1 MNTPP
6 PRQPP
11 RFVPTLTDVVH
22 VPHAVPLAVQPG
34 TTSALPGPRADL
46 SSAAAPAPAGAG
58 SVHVAAAPAASNGLH
73 GQARSAPV
81 VQTSALPP
89 NGRPLPSAATAAAT
103 PVLPSAALLEEH
115 LVHQVLQRI
124 DVRLG
129 PRLERV
135 IADVVREQ
143 TRQLLPRLREEL
155 ATVVQRV
162 VNEAVA
168 EELARPMSTP
178 PRGSGR

>member
-11 RFVPTLTDVVH
+11 RFVPTLTEVVH
-22 VPHAVPLAVQPG
+22 VPHAVPLAVQAGTASARPG
-34 TTSALPGPRADL
+34 HRADS
-46 SSAAAPAPAGAG
+46 SSAAPPAGAG
-58 SVHVAAAPAASNGLH
+58 PAHVAAVPAALQGQAPAAPVM
-73 GQARSAPV
+73 QA
-81 VQTSALPP
+81 SALPP
-89 NGRPLPSAATAAAT
+89 SGRPTVTAAAT
-103 PVLPSAALLEEH
+103 PALPSAALLEEH

-135 IADVVREQ
+135 VADVVREQ

-168 EELARPMSTP
+168 EELARPLPMP
-178 PRGSGR
+178 PKGSGR